1 MIILSSSYQNDPTP
15 FKDLVPFF
23 SDMLTRIVNNQFDH
37 NYDYD
42 TLPAPWMQMKLIRV
56 CK

>member
-1 MIILSSSYQNDPTP
+1 
-15 FKDLVPFF
+15 
-23 SDMLTRIVNNQFDH
+23 MLTRIVNNQFDH

-56 CK
+56 LNYSMRYD